1 MRSETKVA
9 LAAVVCGAAGAAAM
23 GGFGTDRASAGR
35 DDITVTLPVTT
46 ATIPVPTLPVSTTV
60 PTTSVPELPTTS
72 LPTLPVTTT
81 VPSLP
86 ITTTVPTIS
95 QPTTTTSPPT
105 TRSGGGETTTA
116 SPATTESVSGK
127 NPRTTTGP
135 TATIAPS
142 AGGPLGPRCRSRR
155 GLPDR
160 RCTPGA
166 RAHAFRLP
174 KACGARRSRVAAP
187 SAHVVNA
194 VLGAYGIPK
203 GSRGRYRID
212 RLISVAPGGSNA
224 KANVWPQPASGR
236 LNAGAKDRVEAYL
249 LRLVCQRKLS
259 LRRAQVKLATNW
271 VAVYRSLPRGVR

>member
-60 PTTSVPELPTTS
+60 PTTSIPELPTTS
-72 LPTLPVTTT
+72 VPTLPVTTT

-86 ITTTVPTIS
+86 VTTTVPTITL
-95 QPTTTTSPPT
+95 PTTTTSPPT
-105 TRSGGGETTTA
+105 TRSGGGGTTTA
-116 SPATTESVSGK
+116 SPATTESVNGK
-127 NPRTTTGP
+127 NSRTGTGP
-135 TATIAPS
+135 TAPS
-142 AGGPLGPRCRSRR
+142 AGGSLGPRCRSRR

-212 RLISVAPGGSNA
+212 RLISVALGGSNA

-271 VAVYRSLPRGVR
+271 VAVYRSLPRGAR

>member
-72 LPTLPVTTT
+72 VPTLPVTTT
-81 VPSLP
+81 APSLP
-86 ITTTVPTIS
+86 VTTTVPTITL
-95 QPTTTTSPPT
+95 PTTTPSPST
-105 TRSGGGETTTA
+105 TRSGGGGTTTA
-116 SPATTESVSGK
+116 SPATTESVNGK
-127 NPRTTTGP
+127 NSRTST
-135 TATIAPS
+135 
-142 AGGPLGPRCRSRR
+142 GPRCRSRR

-212 RLISVAPGGSNA
+212 RLISVALGGSNA